1 MKVCALG
8 NNLIQ
13 TLKSSAFKAFFFFF
27 LLRWLGKTSKL
38 NFVNSQI

>member
-13 TLKSSAFKAFFFFF
+13 TLKSSAFKALFFF
-27 LLRWLGKTSKL
+27 LLCWLGKTSKL
-38 NFVNSQI
+38 NSVNSQI